1 MIAFA
6 NLHVLTV
13 KHGEV
18 YVHHFWLLVIVA
30 LVVFGAAS
38 STNNWSP
45 K

>member
-1 MIAFA
+1 VIGFA

-18 YVHHFWLLVIVA
+18 YVHHFWLLFLLAIIV
-30 LVVFGAAS
+30 FHQAS
-38 STNNWSP
+38 